1 MKFIELTYVLIFA
14 SYMLATVA
22 VFIISVLTFDSVIR
36 TKYPRMLDIAVACLF
51 AAVSLA
57 IVEVLR

>member
-1 MKFIELTYVLIFA
+1 MTTTHVLIFA

-36 TKYPRMLDIAVACLF
+36 EKYPRMHDIAIACLF

-57 IVEVLR
+57 IVEALR